1 MIPMP
6 YKHGV
11 SININADSEKSQSLQ
26 TMDKVKQFLFPPLMS
41 DVQLKL
47 WAVYA
52 LNDMFD
58 SLQATSSYIKF

>member
-1 MIPMP
+1 ME
-6 YKHGV
+6 V

-26 TMDKVKQFLFPPLMS
+26 TMDKVKQYLFPPLMS